1 MKETQ
6 QTEPVQQSQ
15 KNSEHSIPE
24 HCPRF
29 EQASEVLGKRWTG
42 LILRLLQSGP
52 MRFSELESH
61 IPKLSP
67 RMLSQR
73 LRELEE
79 EQIITRDVRP
89 DRSIMVV
96 YTLTDKGEAM
106 MPIIE
111 ELRIWAET
119 WC

>member
-1 MKETQ
+1 ME
-6 QTEPVQQSQ
+6 QTKKIEPAQYTREDV
-15 KNSEHSIPE
+15 EHDIPS

-29 EQASEVLGKRWTG
+29 EHASDVLGKRWTG

-52 MRFSELESH
+52 MRFSEIESH

-79 EQIITRDVRP
+79 EQIITRDVHAE
-89 DRSIMVV
+89 RSIMVV
-96 YTLTDKGEAM
+96 YALTNKGEAM
-106 MPIIE
+106 IPIIE
-111 ELRIWAET
+111 ELRKWAED

>member
-1 MKETQ
+1 MNEQINIKPAHYT
-6 QTEPVQQSQ
+6 
-15 KNSEHSIPE
+15 KDDIDHSIPA

-29 EQASEVLGKRWTG
+29 EHASDILGKRWTG

-61 IPKLSP
+61 TPKLSP

-79 EQIITRDVRP
+79 EQVMTEIGRASCRERV
-89 DRSIMVV
+89 
-96 YTLTDKGEAM
+96 
-106 MPIIE
+106 
-111 ELRIWAET
+111 
-119 WC
+119 

>member
-1 MKETQ
+1 MRETKKI
-6 QTEPVQQSQ
+6 EPVQST
-15 KNSEHSIPE
+15 KEDNRTGIPE

-29 EQASEVLGKRWTG
+29 EQAAEVLGKRWTG

-52 MRFSELESH
+52 MRFSELESR

-79 EQIITRDVRP
+79 EEIITRDVRS

-96 YTLTDKGEAM
+96 YTLTDKGKAM

-111 ELRIWAET
+111 ELKTWAET